1 MIQHRVRRSI
11 TLQAG
16 STASAIRATMM
27 YSFIGTCKAFD
38 VNPTEWFRYVI
49 DNIGSYQSK
58 SKDLRELLP
67 SNYKNIHQ

>member
-1 MIQHRVRRSI
+1 MGRKNW
-11 TLQAG
+11 LQAG

-49 DNIGSYQSK
+49 DTSIIRKCTYWYVLVPICR
-58 SKDLRELLP
+58 D
-67 SNYKNIHQ
+67 